1 MMAVAFAAALW
12 IRAHPNTTSWLSLV
26 GLLVAA
32 GGLDFCF
39 PVDWRDRRL
48 GWLMSAAL
56 AGIIFIFE
64 FVSEGNPA
72 KLIQGLV
79 LGAFFGFL
87 WLRDRRRTGVSAS

>member
-1 MMAVAFAAALW
+1 
-12 IRAHPNTTSWLSLV
+12 
-26 GLLVAA
+26 
-32 GGLDFCF
+32 
-39 PVDWRDRRL
+39 
-48 GWLMSAAL
+48 MSAAL